1 MKKNF
6 YFDIKFLLTTIL
18 ICIALNVL
26 MRKKSLDGFIDLN
39 IQFKTKEG
47 NANEKI
53 DLDLLKVGNN
63 NKIDNSDVKNL
74 ANWASWD
81 PHDRKKHEVEPAGSY
96 NQHTNNVKSWS

>member
-1 MKKNF
+1 MKKNL

-26 MRKKSLDGFIDLN
+26 MRKKKSLDGFIDLN

-63 NKIDNSDVKNL
+63 NKINNSDVKNL
-74 ANWASWD
+74 VNWASWD
-81 PHDRKKHEVEPAGSY
+81 THDREKHEVEPAGSY
-96 NQHTNNVKSWS
+96 SQNK

>member
-1 MKKNF
+1 
-6 YFDIKFLLTTIL
+6 
-18 ICIALNVL
+18 

-47 NANEKI
+47 KNEKI

-63 NKIDNSDVKNL
+63 NKINNSDVKNL

-81 PHDRKKHEVEPAGSY
+81 HDRKHEVEPAGSY
-96 NQHTNNVKSWS
+96 SQHTNNEKHGVS